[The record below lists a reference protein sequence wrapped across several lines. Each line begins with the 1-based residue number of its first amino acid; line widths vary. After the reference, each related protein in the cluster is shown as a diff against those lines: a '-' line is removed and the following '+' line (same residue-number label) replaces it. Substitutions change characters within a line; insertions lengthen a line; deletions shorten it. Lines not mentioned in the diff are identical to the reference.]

1 MSEEDKEE
9 KKQYQKN
16 QYHNMSEEDTEKER
30 IPKKWY
36 QNMSE
41 ENKQRPSFIFFASH
55 SIKNGA
61 KSLIIN
67 VLIKMY
73 LVKTK
78 DQLVLIK

>member
-16 QYHNMSEEDTEKER
+16 QYHNMSEEETQKER

-41 ENKQRPSFIFFASH
+41 ENKQKHKNAWKKYSKNWSINML
-55 SIKNGA
+55 IKN
-61 KSLIIN
+61 KRS
-67 VLIKMY
+67 Y
-73 LVKTK
+73 LWLRKC
-78 DQLVLIK
+78 